1 MQALVVWLPNGTCLE
16 FNYVTEFEIQEETF
30 KFKHIIKE
38 CPSSTIIIK
47 DEIIGYTLCDKSRF
61 VENEE

>member
-16 FNYVTEFEIQEETF
+16 FDYVTEFEIQKETF
-30 KFKHIIKE
+30 KFKHIVKE
-38 CPSSTIIIK
+38 CPASTIIMM
-47 DEIIGYTLCDKSRF
+47 DEVVGYTVCDKSRF

>member
-1 MQALVVWLPNGTCLE
+1 MQALVVWLPNGTYLE

-30 KFKHIIKE
+30 KFNHIVEE
-38 CPSSTIIIK
+38 CPASTIIIK
-47 DEIIGYTLCDKSRF
+47 DEIVGYTLCDKSRF